1 MNMKALLALSG
12 ILNLVLIANFFP
24 SVNQT
29 LGYRSGGAA
38 KEIIQPFK
46 IHAPNNEN
54 NSGLSDI
61 QIEILGYGE
70 IKYKQRQ
77 QKRDAPNKYWQ
88 ADNFSSKVAFLN
100 GRILDDQEIR
110 ALLLERFGESAH
122 QNPVFE
128 DAFNPLLHHAD
139 FLTSA
144 QQIALNEQ
152 RVQEQ
157 INRLEKQTDK
167 TNIITLPTQPVV
179 GVKRLHDNDVSSI
192 IGEQAAFEYNL
203 RHSYLSDKLR
213 LSGIDFTEATFRDTY
228 KIMATSFSTIN
239 VGHISS
245 QALIIQRN
253 ELKETLGDEA
263 ALRVLASLDGRFNRL
278 DRIAQQNDLTEEQ
291 ILFVYEVISESEMEM
306 VEAYELRKT
315 NPERSAQLM
324 RDASLNKQ
332 QQLYSYLGE
341 DLAKSVTREFNK
353 PIAGSRAPTGIIL
366 RK

>member
-1 MNMKALLALSG
+1 MSTKALLVLSG
-12 ILNLVLIANFFP
+12 VLNLVFIANFFLG
-24 SVNQT
+24 VNQT
-29 LGYRSGGAA
+29 LNYNSGGPA
-38 KEIIQPFK
+38 KEVIEPIK
-46 IHAPNNEN
+46 IHALNDVKNIA
-54 NSGLSDI
+54 LSDL
-61 QIEILGYGE
+61 QIEILTYGE
-70 IKYKQRQ
+70 LRYKQSQ
-77 QKRDAPNKYWQ
+77 QQRHVPNKYWQ
-88 ADNFSSKVAFLN
+88 PDDFSSKVAFFNKRLS
-100 GRILDDQEIR
+100 DDQTIR
-110 ALLLERFGESAH
+110 AALLERFGNSAV
-122 QNPVFE
+122 QNPVFK
-128 DAFNPLLHHAD
+128 DAFYPLSRHTD

-152 RVQEQ
+152 RVQAQ
-157 INRLEKQTDK
+157 INQLEKPADK
-167 TNIITLPTQPVV
+167 TQIANPSSQPVV
-179 GVKRLHDNDVSSI
+179 GVSRRHDIDVSSI

-213 LSGIDFTEATFRDTY
+213 LSGVDFTEAKFRKTY
-228 KIMATSFSTIN
+228 EIMATSFSTTN

-245 QALIIQRN
+245 QALIVQRN
-253 ELKETLGDEA
+253 ELRETLGDEA

-291 ILFVYEVISESEMEM
+291 ILFVYEVISQSEMEM

-353 PIAGSRAPTGIIL
+353 PIPGSRTPAGIIL

>member
-1 MNMKALLALSG
+1 MSTKALLALSG
-12 ILNLVLIANFFP
+12 ILNLVLIANLVL

-29 LGYRSGGAA
+29 IDDKSGEAS
-38 KEIIQPFK
+38 KEIIEPIK
-46 IHAPNNEN
+46 THAFNDEKNG
-54 NSGLSDI
+54 GLSDL
-61 QIEILGYGE
+61 QAEILGYGE
-70 IKYKQRQ
+70 MKYKQSQ
-77 QKRDAPNKYWQ
+77 QQRYVPNKYWQ
-88 ADNFSSKVAFLN
+88 ADNFSSKVALLSSRLL
-100 GRILDDQEIR
+100 GDQEIR
-110 ALLLERFGESAH
+110 ALLLERFGESAA

-128 DAFNPLLHHAD
+128 DVFYPLSHHTD

-152 RVQEQ
+152 RVQAQ
-157 INRLEKQTDK
+157 INQLEKPADK
-167 TNIITLPTQPVV
+167 TQIANPSSQPVV
-179 GVKRLHDNDVSSI
+179 GVSRRHDIDVSSI

-213 LSGIDFTEATFRDTY
+213 LSGVDFTEAKFRKTY
-228 KIMATSFSTIN
+228 EIMATSFSTFN
-239 VGHISS
+239 AGQISS
-245 QALIIQRN
+245 QTLIIQRN

-278 DRIAQQNDLTEEQ
+278 DRVAQQNDLTEDQ
-291 ILFVYEVISESEMEM
+291 ILFVYEVISQSEMEM

-341 DLAKSVTREFNK
+341 DIAKAVTREFNM
-353 PIAGSRAPTGIIL
+353 PIHGSKVPAGIVL